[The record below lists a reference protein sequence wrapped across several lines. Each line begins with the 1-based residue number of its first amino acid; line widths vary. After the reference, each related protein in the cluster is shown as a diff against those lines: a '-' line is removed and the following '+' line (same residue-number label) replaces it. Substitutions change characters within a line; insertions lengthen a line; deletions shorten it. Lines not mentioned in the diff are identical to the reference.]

1 MTGGARD
8 RGFALVLAGPSGA
21 GKTTIARELISRFP
35 DEFVFSVSAT
45 TRPPR
50 PLEENG
56 KDYDFVSPEEFER
69 LITGQELIEWAT
81 VHGNLYGTPRRNV
94 ERAIEGGHVV
104 ILDIDVQGARQ
115 IRGRFDDAVL
125 VFVLPP
131 SPEVF
136 WSRLTA
142 RGTEGPKELRSRI
155 LTAAEELE
163 QGLGFDYF
171 VVNDDLMHA
180 TEVVRTIVKAETCR
194 VTRATAVAGT
204 IRDLQGEIARLADA
218 AGERPPASGRREE
231 GAVGRGSG

>member
-1 MTGGARD
+1 MSRDARD

-35 DEFVFSVSAT
+35 GEFVFSVSAT
-45 TRPPR
+45 TLAPR

-69 LITGQELIEWAT
+69 LIESHELIEWAT

-104 ILDIDVQGARQ
+104 VLDIDVQGASQ
-115 IRGRFDDAVL
+115 IRGRFADAAL

-136 WSRLTA
+136 WTRLKA
-142 RGTEGPKELRSRI
+142 RGTEGPEELRTRI
-155 LTAAEELE
+155 LTAAKELE
-163 QGLGFDYF
+163 QGLAFDYF
-171 VVNDDLMHA
+171 VVNDDLGAA
-180 TEVVRTIVKAETCR
+180 TERVHTIVEAEKY
-194 VTRATAVAGT
+194 RAPRAGEVAGT
-204 IRDLQGEIARLADA
+204 IRRLQAEITRLADA
-218 AGERPPASGRREE
+218 AVERAAGTRP
-231 GAVGRGSG
+231 

>member
-1 MTGGARD
+1 MSGGDRE

-35 DEFVFSVSAT
+35 GDFVFSVSAT

-69 LITGQELIEWAT
+69 LIEGHQLIEWAT

-94 ERAIEGGHVV
+94 ERAIDGGRVV
-104 ILDIDVQGARQ
+104 VLDIDVQGARQ
-115 IRGRFDDAVL
+115 IRQRFADAVL

-131 SPEVF
+131 SAEVF

-142 RGTEGPKELRSRI
+142 RGTEGPEELRRRI

-171 VVNDDLMHA
+171 VVNDDLGHA
-180 TEVVRTIVKAETCR
+180 TEVVRTIVSAESCR
-194 VTRATAVAGT
+194 AARAAAVAGT
-204 IRDLQGEIARLADA
+204 IRGLQAEIARLADA
-218 AGERPPASGRREE
+218 AGGRRKAASSAGE
-231 GAVGRGSG
+231 GAGGRGPG